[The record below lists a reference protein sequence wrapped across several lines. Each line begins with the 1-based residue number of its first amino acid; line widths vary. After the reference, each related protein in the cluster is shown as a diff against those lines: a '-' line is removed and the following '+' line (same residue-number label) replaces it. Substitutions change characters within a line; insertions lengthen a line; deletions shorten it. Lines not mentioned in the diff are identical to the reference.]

1 MCYYN
6 WKNQTIRTLLSW
18 NLHTR
23 PLALLMENVAQSL
36 AQDPHFSQLENQSSE
51 AQSRRLYKNNSRGV
65 NSASREGICI
75 SYLPDQNHRS
85 TIYQPQ
91 PWSMTKRE
99 ATTRQLLE
107 ASAESRYRAAFYHFM
122 QSADMFTNDCVFPRM
137 SKIFLII
144 LSEAHF
150 ESSAC
155 LQKQRVLLLMFSCRK
170 LQVTMEKAGRT
181 SPALKI
187 LAVVEVLGYNMVVRY
202 FCLHKLV

>member
-6 WKNQTIRTLLSW
+6 GKNQTIRTLLSW

-36 AQDPHFSQLENQSSE
+36 AQDPHFSQLENKSSE

-107 ASAESRYRAAFYHFM
+107 ASAEQVQSCFLPFYAICWHVHKWLCIPKDEQNIPYYLIWGTFWVFCLLAKTEGATPDVQLQEATGNNGKSWQNKSCPQNLGCSRSTRLQYG
-122 QSADMFTNDCVFPRM
+122 
-137 SKIFLII
+137 SKIFL
-144 LSEAHF
+144 F
-150 ESSAC
+150 
-155 LQKQRVLLLMFSCRK
+155 
-170 LQVTMEKAGRT
+170 T
-181 SPALKI
+181 
-187 LAVVEVLGYNMVVRY
+187 
-202 FCLHKLV
+202 